1 MKKYFLVP
9 VSEGN
14 AIVCPIVI
22 YKFDLEKAKEQDNVK
37 GLIEDYVGIATR
49 ALENAIEKWYREQAR
64 EEEK

>member
-22 YKFDLEKAKEQDNVK
+22 YKYDLEKAKEEDSVK

-49 ALENAIEKWYREQAR
+49 ALENAIEKWYN